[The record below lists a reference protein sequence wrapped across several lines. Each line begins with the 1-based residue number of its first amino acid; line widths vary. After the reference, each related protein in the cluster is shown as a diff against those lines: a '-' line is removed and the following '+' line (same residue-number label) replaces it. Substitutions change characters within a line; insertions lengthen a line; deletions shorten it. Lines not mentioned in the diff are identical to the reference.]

1 MDVHNNSEEE
11 VVIPPG
17 ETLKVRG
24 NVDTRRAM
32 SKRRKVVEIDGL
44 LE

>member
-1 MDVHNNSEEE
+1 MDIVNDSEEE
-11 VVIPPG
+11 VVIQPG

-24 NVDTRRAM
+24 CVDTRRAM
-32 SKRRKVVEIDGL
+32 SKRRKVVEITGL